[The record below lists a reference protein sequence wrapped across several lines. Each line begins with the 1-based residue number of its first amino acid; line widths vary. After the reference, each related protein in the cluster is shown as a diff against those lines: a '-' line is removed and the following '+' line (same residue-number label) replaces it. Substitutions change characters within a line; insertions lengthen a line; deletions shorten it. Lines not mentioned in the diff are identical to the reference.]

1 MPGEV
6 GQDRLVQS
14 RVCLTKQVRAG
25 PTPATTIKAGWPCG
39 SGYPQ
44 LGNPGAIPLPGSQ
57 GDTHTHTRKLEDE
70 LNLHL
75 AVGVC
80 YSWLLGSSQS
90 VCTPQ
95 GPAPNKEGG
104 KLCPAL
110 STASETQGDTAR
122 PKNPTCR
129 SRDMAHVHVLGDG
142 GRRSSYKN
150 IREFSA
156 ARQHESFLPC
166 LVPPPDQMVETP

>member
-1 MPGEV
+1 M
-6 GQDRLVQS
+6 QS

-57 GDTHTHTRKLEDE
+57 GDTPTHTRKLEDE